1 MLAAAGTRGQETAAD
16 AAGAVSS
23 VERVGLRRSTH
34 QGIPGAGAHNGDVV
48 HVSDDDFERLVAE
61 EFDTLPDAMV
71 RGLENVAIVV
81 EDQPV
86 GQRPRLFGQYRG
98 HPLTTRGVY
107 GFGELPDRITLYK
120 NNLQQH
126 SADVDALRARVRLT
140 LVHEIGHYFG
150 LDDARLEELGW
161 A

>member
-1 MLAAAGTRGQETAAD
+1 MACAHGFGQRAALSTA
-16 AAGAVSS
+16 V
-23 VERVGLRRSTH
+23 
-34 QGIPGAGAHNGDVV
+34 GAHNWDMVEI
-48 HVSDDDFERLVAE
+48 SDDEFERMVAE
-61 EFDTLPDAMV
+61 VFDALPDDMV
-71 RGLENVAIVV
+71 RGVENVAIVV
-81 EDQPV
+81 ENQPL

-120 NNLQQH
+120 NNLQDH
-126 SADVDALRARVRLT
+126 SADLDALRARVHIT

-150 LDDARLEELGW
+150 LDDARLRELGW